1 MERTLNVKRLTVE
14 KTGGGRNGN
23 KPWTLYNV
31 VADVADGGPALDLP
45 LRTFDALDAGEAR
58 FTLEDYKGEAYTLK
72 PVGKRT
78 RPSGGNR
85 TTASGDDTAT
95 KRELQSLRKQVGE
108 MDDRLKRAE
117 AALRGILHDEKV
129 QL

>member
-14 KTGGGRNGN
+14 KTGNRNGN
-23 KPWTLYNV
+23 AWTLYNV
-31 VADVADGGPALDLP
+31 IADVADDGPALDLP

-72 PVGKRT
+72 RVGSKRT
-78 RPSGGNR
+78 RPSGGSGA
-85 TTASGDDTAT
+85 TGDDSAT

-108 MDDRLKRAE
+108 MEDRLRRAE
-117 AALRGILHDEKV
+117 AALNGILHDDKV